1 MAGMTEPRE
10 LFVHELGDLLFAE
23 QSLVKTLPTL
33 AKESSDAELK
43 AGFEAHLDETKQ
55 HVENLK
61 SVFELIGE
69 QPKAE
74 KCPGI
79 EGIKK
84 EHDEFM
90 AQEEPS
96 PEVCDIFLTGA
107 GSRAEHYEIAA
118 YEGLITLAQG
128 LGHEDAVPLLRE
140 NLGQEQDALEKLEKM
155 GKKLASATSAPTR

>member
-90 AQEEPS
+90 AQEDPS
-96 PEVCDIFLTGA
+96 AEVCDIFLTGA

-140 NLGQEQDALEKLEKM
+140 NLGQEQDALEKLEKV